1 LAHRYHRRHR
11 PGFRPSL
18 WLLSA
23 AMSSPTSRRQSGSVP
38 LVLAPGVL
46 ESEYGQIEERDKNRR
61 TLAEMKSR
69 FETESLQH
77 IEFKQAA
84 AAQLQATNAQ
94 LEALRAQIRQLMNEM
109 AESRGQQE
117 AMAREFRGM
126 QEAMAKEFR
135 GMVEKN
141 VGMLTNKTET
151 VVRELTG
158 VRQSLDSGLGSMSDR
173 NRALEGDLNRVKA
186 EYVLIKREL
195 HGASEHQKR
204 LRQQQ
209 QDIDELKK
217 GTRSE
222 HQLSRVEAK
231 SDLAT
236 MEVRQLRHQLH
247 MRGVLAPVRVEVE
260 EAIEEHPPVGAI
272 ALGEDVFTAR
282 LLLRLGFMVGKQE
295 DQEASLSF
303 DEGYDSD
310 VSMDRKLATDNV
322 TGIVV
327 PEVEEGSGGYRKLM
341 MGWVAI
347 CGVTFFIQ
355 LLVLL
360 IMMEQGLDMGECF
373 EEPPDLH
380 KWFLLHVSKALAMV
394 VAGALMGQELM
405 NVVNYWMVA
414 ELLFP
419 HRDIEV
425 TLTALMRVLMSFVV
439 IGANVAI
446 FLHLTNPASVWVNM
460 SALGFIVSMGS
471 DVLSVSK
478 SGVFGHHISKTI
490 TTLNF
495 QLNFV
500 SNYPAWFIYVRGM
513 TIALSA
519 AVVGVFAMI
528 SFLSPDAMCV
538 PDPDA

>member
-1 LAHRYHRRHR
+1 LAQGCHRRHR

-18 WLLSA
+18 WLLSV
-23 AMSSPTSRRQSGSVP
+23 AMSSPRRRPTGSSGSVP
-38 LVLAPGVL
+38 LVLPPGVL
-46 ESEYGQIEERDKNRR
+46 ESELGQQEERDKNRR
-61 TLAEMKSR
+61 TLSEIKDR
-69 FETESLQH
+69 FETESWQH
-77 IEFKQAA
+77 AEFKQAA

-94 LEALRAQIRQLMNEM
+94 LEALHAQNRQLMNEM

-126 QEAMAKEFR
+126 MEQS
-135 GMVEKN
+135 
-141 VGMLTNKTET
+141 VGLLTHKTET

-173 NRALEGDLNRVKA
+173 NRALEGDLHKVKA
-186 EYVLIKREL
+186 ECVMIKREL
-195 HGASEHQKR
+195 HGASEHHKR
-204 LRQQQ
+204 QRQQQ
-209 QDIDELKK
+209 QEIDDLKK

-231 SDLAT
+231 SELAT
-236 MEVRQLRHQLH
+236 MEIRQLRHQLH

-260 EAIEEHPPVGAI
+260 EEAIEERPPVGAI
-272 ALGEDVFTAR
+272 ALGEDIFTAR
-282 LLLRLGFMVGKQE
+282 LLLRLGFMVGRQE
-295 DQEASLSF
+295 DEEASLSE
-303 DEGYDSD
+303 EGYDSD

-341 MGWVAI
+341 MGWVAL
-347 CGVTFFIQ
+347 CGATFCIQ

-373 EEPPDLH
+373 TEPPDLH
-380 KWFLLHVSKALAMV
+380 RWLLLHVSKALAMV

-419 HRDIEV
+419 RRDLEV
-425 TLTALMRVLMSFVV
+425 TITAVMRVLMSFVV
-439 IGANVAI
+439 VGANVVI

-460 SALGFIVSMGS
+460 SALGFIVSLGS
-471 DVLSVSK
+471 DALSVSK

-500 SNYPAWFIYVRGM
+500 SHYPAWFIYVRGM

-519 AVVGVFAMI
+519 AVVGVFAMV
-528 SFLSPDAMCV
+528 SYVSPDAMCP
-538 PDPDA
+538 PDPAA